1 MGRAAGGLGVGVE
14 PVGAGVI
21 VAKGV
26 GLGGNGVAEASKG
39 KLAVAEPCGTFQ
51 GS

>member
-1 MGRAAGGLGVGVE
+1 VGVG

-26 GLGGNGVAEASKG
+26 GLGGTGVAEASAG
-39 KLAVAEPCGTFQ
+39 KLAVTEPWGTFQ